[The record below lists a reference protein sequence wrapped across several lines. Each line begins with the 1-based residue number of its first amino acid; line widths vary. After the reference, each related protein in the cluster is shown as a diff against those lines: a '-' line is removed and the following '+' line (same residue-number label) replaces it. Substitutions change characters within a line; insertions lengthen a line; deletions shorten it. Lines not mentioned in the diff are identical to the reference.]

1 MSEATRNQQPAG
13 GPNVNSKGAADDP
26 RFAPEAGGADETG
39 RLHGRDVKQQVDS
52 KHAPQSGGSDPM
64 PGRTDQK
71 GNEGRIGEDL
81 ESGRQDAT

>member
-1 MSEATRNQQPAG
+1 MN
-13 GPNVNSKGAADDP
+13 PNVKPKGASDDP
-26 RFAPEAGGADETG
+26 REAPESGGPGEAG
-39 RLHGRDVKQQVDS
+39 RLHGRDVSRTDEKQS
-52 KHAPQSGGSDPM
+52 PQSGGDEPM